1 MYMLAQNDDCYMHFE
16 ADGQACN
23 DGTDWTGGDDLTHGG
38 RYTTVRAS
46 LSLLRRGSCRGSV
59 LALARIAPRDD

>member
-1 MYMLAQNDDCYMHFE
+1 MHFE

-38 RYTTVRAS
+38 RYTTVRAIS
-46 LSLLRRGSCRGSV
+46 LPAPSRLRRGSV

>member
-1 MYMLAQNDDCYMHFE
+1 MHFE

-38 RYTTVRAS
+38 RYTTVRVS
-46 LSLLRRGSCRGSV
+46 PCSV
-59 LALARIAPRDD
+59 AALARIAPRDD

>member
-1 MYMLAQNDDCYMHFE
+1 MHFE

-38 RYTTVRAS
+38 RYTTVRAIFPCS
-46 LSLLRRGSCRGSV
+46 VAAPSGSV
-59 LALARIAPRDD
+59 LALARIAPSRPPLPCR

>member
-1 MYMLAQNDDCYMHFE
+1 MHFE

-38 RYTTVRAS
+38 RYTTVRAIFPCSVAAPS
-46 LSLLRRGSCRGSV
+46 LRWHALRRAMTSRG
-59 LALARIAPRDD
+59 

>member
-1 MYMLAQNDDCYMHFE
+1 MHFE

-38 RYTTVRAS
+38 RYTTVRVSPCSVAAPVAAPS
-46 LSLLRRGSCRGSV
+46 LRWHALRRAMTNG
-59 LALARIAPRDD
+59 

>member
-1 MYMLAQNDDCYMHFE
+1 MHFE

-38 RYTTVRAS
+38 LYTTVRD
-46 LSLLRRGSCRGSV
+46 LSPLRRAAPSLRWHY
-59 LALARIAPRDD
+59 ALRRATAKG

>member
-1 MYMLAQNDDCYMHFE
+1 MHFE

-46 LSLLRRGSCRGSV
+46 LSLLRRGSV

>member
-1 MYMLAQNDDCYMHFE
+1 MHFE

-38 RYTTVRAS
+38 RYTTVRAIFPCS
-46 LSLLRRGSCRGSV
+46 VAAPSRLRPCVGTHC
-59 LALARIAPRDD
+59 AAR